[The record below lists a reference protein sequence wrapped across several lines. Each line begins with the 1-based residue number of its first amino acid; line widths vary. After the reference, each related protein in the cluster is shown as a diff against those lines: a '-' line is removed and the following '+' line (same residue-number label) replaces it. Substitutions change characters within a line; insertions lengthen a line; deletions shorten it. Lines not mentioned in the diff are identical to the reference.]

1 MLEGKEIVILL
12 NSRFQRLSSNPLFV
26 PFRSI
31 VNLLHRQLI
40 IGKRKYRIRDEIKR
54 IERTPSVLH
63 LEWNSGKSFY
73 EFIEVSSDGFH
84 RGNYRFFE
92 WNVSIPA
99 KCKQSVYVSQ
109 KGVIFKSPIFNH
121 HWPSAH
127 VQLAPR
133 FFDSL
138 AACNDKIWHT
148 VARRKK
154 WHKDTPNL
162 IFSPQRVSHFTLK
175 KI

>member
-99 KCKQSVYVSQ
+99 KCKHKRESFLNRQLR
-109 KGVIFKSPIFNH
+109 IFNH

-127 VQLAPR
+127 VKLAPR

>member
-12 NSRFQRLSSNPLFV
+12 NSRFQRLSSTLRSV
-26 PFRSI
+26 SI

-54 IERTPSVLH
+54 IERTLSVLH

-92 WNVSIPA
+92 
-99 KCKQSVYVSQ
+99 
-109 KGVIFKSPIFNH
+109 
-121 HWPSAH
+121 
-127 VQLAPR
+127 
-133 FFDSL
+133 
-138 AACNDKIWHT
+138 
-148 VARRKK
+148 
-154 WHKDTPNL
+154 
-162 IFSPQRVSHFTLK
+162 
-175 KI
+175 

>member
-12 NSRFQRLSSNPLFV
+12 NSRFQRLSSTLRSV
-26 PFRSI
+26 SI

-92 WNVSIPA
+92 
-99 KCKQSVYVSQ
+99 
-109 KGVIFKSPIFNH
+109 
-121 HWPSAH
+121 
-127 VQLAPR
+127 
-133 FFDSL
+133 
-138 AACNDKIWHT
+138 
-148 VARRKK
+148 
-154 WHKDTPNL
+154 
-162 IFSPQRVSHFTLK
+162 
-175 KI
+175 

>member
-1 MLEGKEIVILL
+1 MTRSKKRGGKKYIAEEKPSWWFFCVARLPSLFRIYTRCTYIIYIIGVDERRMLEGKEIVILL
-12 NSRFQRLSSNPLFV
+12 NSRFQRLSSTLRSV
-26 PFRSI
+26 SI

-109 KGVIFKSPIFNH
+109 KGVIFK
-121 HWPSAH
+121 
-127 VQLAPR
+127 
-133 FFDSL
+133 
-138 AACNDKIWHT
+138 
-148 VARRKK
+148 
-154 WHKDTPNL
+154 
-162 IFSPQRVSHFTLK
+162 
-175 KI
+175 

>member
-12 NSRFQRLSSNPLFV
+12 NSRFQRLSPFV

-92 WNVSIPA
+92 
-99 KCKQSVYVSQ
+99 
-109 KGVIFKSPIFNH
+109 
-121 HWPSAH
+121 
-127 VQLAPR
+127 
-133 FFDSL
+133 
-138 AACNDKIWHT
+138 
-148 VARRKK
+148 
-154 WHKDTPNL
+154 
-162 IFSPQRVSHFTLK
+162 
-175 KI
+175 

>member
-12 NSRFQRLSSNPLFV
+12 NSRFQRLSSNPFFV

-92 WNVSIPA
+92 
-99 KCKQSVYVSQ
+99 
-109 KGVIFKSPIFNH
+109 
-121 HWPSAH
+121 
-127 VQLAPR
+127 
-133 FFDSL
+133 
-138 AACNDKIWHT
+138 
-148 VARRKK
+148 
-154 WHKDTPNL
+154 
-162 IFSPQRVSHFTLK
+162 
-175 KI
+175 

>member
-63 LEWNSGKSFY
+63 LEWNSKIVLRIYRSFVRRISQR
-73 EFIEVSSDGFH
+73 EL
-84 RGNYRFFE
+84 
-92 WNVSIPA
+92 SIFRVKRIDTSKVQA
-99 KCKQSVYVSQ
+99 KCIRFT
-109 KGVIFKSPIFNH
+109 KG
-121 HWPSAH
+121 
-127 VQLAPR
+127 
-133 FFDSL
+133 
-138 AACNDKIWHT
+138 
-148 VARRKK
+148 
-154 WHKDTPNL
+154 
-162 IFSPQRVSHFTLK
+162 SHF
-175 KI
+175 